1 MLWPMASGGGSL
13 VSGIEVFGSADFT
26 LYFAWKVVDARV
38 ATHVEG
44 VHAADAVVAVAA
56 ETAGAFA
63 LLDFVD
69 KVGVAD
75 EGTGHLESN
84 ET

>member
-1 MLWPMASGGGSL
+1 MGGGRSGGGSL
-13 VSGIEVFGSADFT
+13 VSGIEVFGCTDFA